1 MEEKKPFY
9 KKTWFIVVVVLVVVG
24 SIFGKKGSDKPV
36 EKVEPAKTEVKK
48 DSVEVP
54 QKIELGEITRL
65 ADGYKVTCA
74 FLKDY
79 GYVKAKGKL
88 KVEVFNWEMSDNV
101 KYNDPDTYDLGVK
114 LAEQEFDVL
123 PEQLTKETIALKFEG
138 KIISDKKPGKT
149 YLSARFTF
157 TPESDNAVHIVGG
170 SMYQT
175 L

>member
-9 KKTWFIVVVVLVVVG
+9 KKTWFIVVVVLVVIG

-79 GYVKAKGKL
+79 GYVKAKGKV

-123 PEQLTKETIALKFEG
+123 PEQLTKETIAWKFEG

-157 TPESDNAVHIVGG
+157 TPESDNTVHIVGG

>member
-123 PEQLTKETIALKFEG
+123 PEQLTNETIAWKFEG